1 MAWLV
6 FYKDPW
12 IADPCALESN
22 FFSYILF
29 IQTLSSNQAS
39 IWLSLSGLRPWSYLW
54 LPISAVFYILPSGQ
68 HIHLYFFQNPCRIHP
83 SHTPRSPPC
92 DIDTCLSEPLL
103 FSSALCPSQEL
114 HSVSALYFLP
124 SVQQWFSKTE
134 PGNTSTPQLLYG
146 QMPFQRPPWSHW
158 NRGLTTRSFSFSILL
173 VPLASG
179 HTNQEY
185 CCWAPTVA
193 CTFQQG
199 SSLLRLPYLSL
210 FSNLCLGSVPLGFSR
225 CFLSYIFYFKRILH
239 PWNIGKNT
247 PRSADLPFSKTE
259 GLLITWQYLLFVS
272 FLLAQQ

>member
-6 FYKDPW
+6 FYKVPW

-54 LPISAVFYILPSGQ
+54 LPISAVFYILPSSQ

-158 NRGLTTRSFSFSILL
+158 NRGLTIPVILILHSSSPFGLWSHKPRILL
-173 VPLASG
+173 LGPHCSLHLLTRLVPSQAS
-179 HTNQEY
+179 
-185 CCWAPTVA
+185 
-193 CTFQQG
+193 
-199 SSLLRLPYLSL
+199 LSL
-210 FSNLCLGSVPLGFSR
+210 TLFRSVPWLCSTWLFKVL
-225 CFLSYIFYFKRILH
+225 FIIYI
-239 PWNIGKNT
+239 
-247 PRSADLPFSKTE
+247 
-259 GLLITWQYLLFVS
+259 LF
-272 FLLAQQ
+272 